1 MLSCQHC
8 KKSFPKKQNLQVHQ
22 QTAKYCL
29 KIQEEQ
35 KQSQSNEVKELLK
48 VIQWK
53 DNELKQK
60 EKELR
65 QKEKDL
71 KQKDEDLKQKDEDL
85 KQKDED
91 LREKD
96 RILKDVINSASA
108 PKTNITVN
116 NNTKYHIGTFDKS
129 AEEIN
134 YVIDTEYTEKDF
146 MRGQKGVAFFTY
158 DKIIRDEEGKPTYYC
173 TDTARGK
180 FVYKNKDGIL
190 QTDLK
195 LEALLKLIGDGIIK
209 KSHRIYEVRIP
220 EMTLENCTPYVTN
233 LADINNLKDHNATFV
248 TTLAGLTCN
257 MILNNNNGDTTYE
270 ITATDNDDDD
280 AHDEELMKRFYE
292 QQEQIRLSR
301 AVSPQTN

>member
-48 VIQWK
+48 VIQQK

-71 KQKDEDLKQKDEDL
+71 KQKDEDL
-85 KQKDED
+85 
-91 LREKD
+91 REKD
-96 RILKDVINSASA
+96 RILKDVIKSASA

-116 NNTKYHIGTFDKS
+116 NNNTKYQIGTFDKS
-129 AEEIN
+129 AEDIN
-134 YVIDTEYTEKDF
+134 HVIDTKFTKEDF
-146 MRGQKGVAFFTY
+146 MKGQKGVAFFTY
-158 DKIIRDEEGKPTYYC
+158 NKIIRDEEGKLNYYC

-180 FVYKNKDGIL
+180 FVYKNKDGLI

-195 LEALLKLIGDGIIK
+195 LASLLKLIGNGIIK
-209 KSHRIYEVRIP
+209 KSHRIYEVCIP
-220 EMTLENCTPYVTN
+220 EMTLENYSQYVSN
-233 LADINNLKDHNATFV
+233 LADINNLIDDNATFV

-257 MILNNNNGDTTYE
+257 LILDNNKCDTTYE
-270 ITATDNDDDD
+270 IFNTSDDD
-280 AHDEELMKRFYE
+280 AHDEEVMRRFYE
-292 QQEQIRLSR
+292 QQEQMRLLR
-301 AVSPQTN
+301 EVLPQTN